1 MPGMN
6 FKLTYASMF
15 DPPES
20 LHQSFEAALARLA
33 SQGPRDHALY
43 IDGRDHAAAAMRE
56 KFTPIDRWPAAG
68 PFCRGQCRRRAA
80 GRGGGQAR
88 VPAWSRLPATERVRL
103 LGKVSEVIAERVYDI
118 AAALSLEVGKNRMEA
133 LAEAQETADFFE
145 FYGEDFLKRDFAH
158 DLPNDPL
165 KGFRSRNRSVMKPY
179 GPWAVIAPFNFPFAL
194 AGGPVAAAL
203 ATGNTV
209 VLKGATDTPWAG
221 RMLADCIHDAGLPPG
236 VFNYVNGSGVG
247 GGRGARRPPGHR
259 RHHLHRLAPGRACR
273 SRGAWSPG
281 AVPRPCIAEMGGKN
295 AVIVTARADLE
306 RATAGIVRS
315 AFGMGGQKCS
325 ALSRIFVDERVAD
338 ELIGARSS
346 MRPRRSRVGD
356 PDACARTGSGPSST
370 AARRTT
376 TVAIATM
383 LRGGGARILAGGRT
397 PAEDGLGAGYYCLPT
412 LAEAPVGPRRC
423 GGRRCSCRSRCS
435 RASRDRDAAMAP
447 RQRQRARASP
457 RASSAPT
464 DEVDWFFDHIEAGVA
479 YANRPQG
486 ATTGAWPGYQPF
498 GGWKGSGTTGKGIAS
513 AYYLALYQR
522 EQSQTRVESA

>member
-20 LHQSFEAALARLA
+20 LHQAFEAALGRI
-33 SQGPRDHALY
+33 SGQPPRDHELY
-43 IDGRDHAAAAMRE
+43 IDGRDHPAAAHRE
-56 KFTPIDRWPAAG
+56 KFTPIDRSRLLGRFAEASADDVKLAVAAA
-68 PFCRGQCRRRAA
+68 RRAF
-80 GRGGGQAR
+80 
-88 VPAWSRLPATERVRL
+88 PAWSRMPAKERVGMLRR
-103 LGKVSEVIAERVYDI
+103 VSEVIAERVYEI
-118 AAALSLEVGKNRMEA
+118 AAALSLEVGKNRLEA

-145 FYGEDFLKRDFAH
+145 FYGEDYLKRDFVH
-158 DLPNDPL
+158 DLPEDPL

-179 GPWAVIAPFNFPFAL
+179 GPWAIISPFNFPFAL

-221 RMLADCIHDAGLPPG
+221 RLLADCIHAAGLPAG
-236 VFNYVNGSGVG
+236 VFNYVNGTGSGAGETLVKHPDIAGITFTGSHHVG
-247 GGRGARRPPGHR
+247 MGIARHMV
-259 RHHLHRLAPGRACR
+259 A
-273 SRGAWSPG
+273 G

-295 AVIVTARADLE
+295 AAIITARADLK

-338 ELIGARSS
+338 ELTAAVVEATKALT
-346 MRPRRSRVGD
+346 VGD
-356 PDACARTGSGPSST
+356 PTLRPNWLGPVINGT
-370 AARRTT
+370 AQDSYRRYSE
-376 TVAIATM
+376 M
-383 LRGGGARILAGGRT
+383 LQTGGARIHIGGRAPT
-397 PAEDGLGAGYYCLPT
+397 EGGLGSGFYCLPT
-412 LAEAPVGPRRC
+412 LAEAPPGHPLWRQEMFLPITMMARV
-423 GGRRCSCRSRCS
+423 S
-435 RASRDRDAAMAP
+435 DRETAMRMVNDSELGLTAGFFG
-447 RQRQRARASP
+447 AE
-457 RASSAPT
+457 
-464 DEVDWFFDHIEAGVA
+464 DEIDWFFDNVEAGVA

-522 EQSQTRVESA
+522 EQSQTRVE